1 MIGNNP
7 QLNCIMKKSI
17 RLLLCLTAL
26 TGVAQQN
33 PPPAEIPPPPV
44 APEKER
50 APVPAEPV
58 SPPRSPKIRRAAVVE
73 AAPAVPE
80 PTAAPSTR
88 AVRRVG
94 KNDITVVTTE
104 DGEGGGTEVISQT
117 GGGGFGAGF
126 GQVNQFLSRSGGK
139 TSRTLII
146 PSAES
151 DPKSISHAEEDLT
164 IMSRIL
170 EKAVPRYRD
179 DGGNVAMGISIDS
192 TVLSPSSLVR
202 NVYLEGYGALFILRV
217 RMPLIAPP
225 AKNEE
230 VTEKEAA
237 SSDWDTAKAEVYG
250 GDNPFDDLQKNN
262 YKIFKSTSRSA
273 FIEYDAGK
281 VEELKT
287 ALLETLKNATH
298 IRTLKPDE
306 WITVAVM
313 GSESMSLEKP
323 AANQKVEPRVAGKVS
338 KSKTAT
344 SHGESTLTIR
354 VKKSDVDDFAKGK
367 LDLDQFQKRA
377 RTMAYLRPQEPI
389 SSAQVLTMPMAR

>member
-1 MIGNNP
+1 
-7 QLNCIMKKSI
+7 
-17 RLLLCLTAL
+17 
-26 TGVAQQN
+26 
-33 PPPAEIPPPPV
+33 
-44 APEKER
+44 
-50 APVPAEPV
+50 
-58 SPPRSPKIRRAAVVE
+58 
-73 AAPAVPE
+73 
-80 PTAAPSTR
+80 
-88 AVRRVG
+88 
-94 KNDITVVTTE
+94 
-104 DGEGGGTEVISQT
+104 
-117 GGGGFGAGF
+117 
-126 GQVNQFLSRSGGK
+126 
-139 TSRTLII
+139 
-146 PSAES
+146 
-151 DPKSISHAEEDLT
+151 
-164 IMSRIL
+164 MSRIL

-225 AKNEE
+225 ARNEE
-230 VTEKEAA
+230 VTEKEAT

-250 GDNPFDDLQKNN
+250 GDNPFDDIQKN
-262 YKIFKSTSRSA
+262 YKVFKSINHSA
-273 FIEYDAGK
+273 FIEYDASK

-298 IRTLKPDE
+298 IRTLKPEE

-323 AANQKVEPRVAGKVS
+323 AANQKGEPRAGKSS
-338 KSKTAT
+338 KAKTAT

-367 LDLDQFQKRA
+367 LGLDQFQKRA
-377 RTMAYLRPQEPI
+377 RIMAYLRPQEPI